1 MTLDGVANDGS
12 AGENDRVK
20 ADVENIIGGTA
31 VDTLTG
37 NTLDNVITS
46 RDGVADSVTCGT
58 GNDTVNAD
66 MLDNVAADCETVV
79 RL

>member
-1 MTLDGVANDGS
+1 VTLDGVANDGS

-20 ADVENIIGGTA
+20 SDVENIIGGTA

-46 RDGVADSVTCGT
+46 RDGVADTVTCDA

-66 MLDNVAADCETVV
+66 LLDNVAGDCETVI
-79 RL
+79 RQ